1 MSLTEIIFFSTFF
14 TLWAVFLFYFT
25 LMLHFS
31 RRPTKVNKRPI
42 FPSVSMIITT
52 FNEEMVIGKKLSN
65 TVELEYP
72 EDKLGILIVD
82 SGSTDKTREI
92 VENFVQRF
100 KTKVNIH
107 LLTQKERL
115 GKAVALNY
123 ALKYCKGDIVILSDA
138 DVLLDKDV
146 ISKITSN
153 FNDEKIGAVSGIEVI
168 RNPDQSSTTKM
179 ERGYRSFYN
188 TVRLGETNLDS
199 VVMCE
204 SEFAAYRR
212 ELMEEIPQDSVC
224 DDMELT
230 LRVRKKGFRAIYD
243 PTVVFYEYSPIKYKS
258 RLKHKIRRGQGNQ
271 QTLLGFA
278 DMMFRL
284 KYGVFSFVILP
295 FEFFMHI
302 ISPFL
307 TPICIATYI
316 IMAISSFNT
325 LLVFFPITLLILT
338 VCLIF
343 FFLKVVSPA
352 TSITLEYSANSG
364 SPKMLSIVFDFIALQ
379 LCLLIS
385 LFSLAFGSPKY
396 KWQKIEEIRDVQAVK
411 QQAKLQ

>member
-25 LMLHFS
+25 LMLYFS
-31 RRPTKVNKRPI
+31 RRPTKVNKKTI
-42 FPSVSMIITT
+42 FPSVSMIIAT
-52 FNEEMVIGKKLSN
+52 FNEERIIARKLRN

-72 EDKLGILIVD
+72 KDKLEILVVD

-92 VENFVQRF
+92 VDDFAQRV
-100 KTKVNIH
+100 KSKVNIR

-115 GKAVALNY
+115 GKATALNY
-123 ALKYCKGDIVILSDA
+123 VLKYCNGDIVILSDA
-138 DVLLDKDV
+138 DVLLDKDA

-153 FNDEKIGAVSGIEVI
+153 FNDKKIGAVSGIEVI

-188 TVRLGETNLDS
+188 TLRLGETNLDS

-212 ELMEEIPQDSVC
+212 ELMEEIPQNSVC
-224 DDMELT
+224 DDMELS
-230 LRVRKKGFRAIYD
+230 LRMRKKGFRAIYD
-243 PTVVFYEYSPIKYKS
+243 SSVVFHECSPIKYKS

-271 QTLLGFA
+271 QTLLRFA
-278 DMMFRL
+278 GMMFRR
-284 KYGVFSFVILP
+284 KYGVFSFMILP

-302 ISPFL
+302 ISPVL
-307 TPICIATYI
+307 TPICIASYI
-316 IMAISSFNT
+316 IMAISSFNV
-325 LLVFFPITLLILT
+325 LLAFSPIILLILT
-338 VCLIF
+338 SCLIF
-343 FFLKVVSPA
+343 FSLKVISPA
-352 TSITLEYSANSG
+352 TSITLEHSANSG
-364 SPKMLSIVFDFIALQ
+364 SSRMLLIVFDFLVLQ

-385 LFSLAFGSPKY
+385 LLSLAFGSPKY
-396 KWQKIEEIRDVQAVK
+396 KWEKIEEIRETKSATNVYG
-411 QQAKLQ
+411 